1 MFNVSYRLNSFS
13 LKLQDLPFE
22 SRWKLLR
29 CFNTKWNSKREPK
42 KKKNELIIIPDN
54 QYREHSP
61 KLFIDLSNI
70 YTNPTKLLI
79 QHFCIPLPSIKTLDR
94 NKKKKKRKCNFSAE
108 ERRKKWKQ
116 QLWNKIFWC
125 ILSDRVGYRAV
136 FTLQSKIH
144 LHYGIETRDRICY
157 SNGATLLK
165 MAEPS
170 ANGGSFVPSLLP
182 DKTLP
187 IFFLTLFHSSLKK
200 NSSHT
205 HLIISKKTK
214 HLSLYPFIQ
223 YFLQYQ
229 SRSSP
234 K

>member
-1 MFNVSYRLNSFS
+1 MNILLNCLSIYPTFIQYKSYETF
-13 LKLQDLPFE
+13 
-22 SRWKLLR
+22 
-29 CFNTKWNSKREPK
+29 
-42 KKKNELIIIPDN
+42 
-54 QYREHSP
+54 
-61 KLFIDLSNI
+61 
-70 YTNPTKLLI
+70 NPTFLHTFAFNQNPWTGI
-79 QHFCIPLPSIKTLDR
+79 
-94 NKKKKKRKCNFSAE
+94 KKKRKCNFSAE
-108 ERRKKWKQ
+108 ERREKWKQ

-205 HLIISKKTK
+205 HLIISKKNQT
-214 HLSLYPFIQ
+214 SLYPFIQ

-229 SRSSP
+229 SRSFP

>member
-1 MFNVSYRLNSFS
+1 MNILLNCSS
-13 LKLQDLPFE
+13 IYP
-22 SRWKLLR
+22 
-29 CFNTKWNSKREPK
+29 T
-42 KKKNELIIIPDN
+42 
-54 QYREHSP
+54 
-61 KLFIDLSNI
+61 FIQVPRNFQSNI
-70 YTNPTKLLI
+70 FAYLCLQSKPWTGI
-79 QHFCIPLPSIKTLDR
+79 
-94 NKKKKKRKCNFSAE
+94 KKKKKRKRNFFAE
-108 ERRKKWKQ
+108 ERREKWKQ